1 MAVTKGV
8 KQLWKEAMAEVTTVE
23 AADAVALQDNDDYV
37 FLDIRDVR
45 ELGRE
50 GVIPGALHTPRGM
63 LEYWVDPESPYY
75 KDIFGKD
82 KTFVLF

>member
-1 MAVTKGV
+1 MAITKGV
-8 KQLWKEAMAEVTTVE
+8 KKLWEEAMAEVTTIDATE
-23 AADAVALQDNDDYV
+23 AVSLHNSDDHV

-50 GVIPGALHTPRGM
+50 GIIPDALHTPRGM
-63 LEYWVDPESPYY
+63 LEYWVDPDSPYY
-75 KDIFGKD
+75 KPIFGKD